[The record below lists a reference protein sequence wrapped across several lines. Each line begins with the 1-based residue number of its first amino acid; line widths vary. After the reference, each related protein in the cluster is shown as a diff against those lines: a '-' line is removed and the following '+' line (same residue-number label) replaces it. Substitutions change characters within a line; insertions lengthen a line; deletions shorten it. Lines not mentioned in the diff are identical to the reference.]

1 MHVSPEMIREQRFKV
16 RVSGFD
22 KNEVTA
28 FLLDIAE
35 DMDKLIEENRQ
46 LKGEV
51 ETMKRRQKDLEDL
64 FLSVKQFS
72 DEKMKRADLDSR
84 VILADAEKKAA
95 EIQRISNQKAAETEQ
110 KAHEALSQASQRARE
125 ILKEAERAK
134 TELERGLTD
143 LTDKKETLFSELKAV
158 LESYQGWLRDQG
170 HVD

>member
-72 DEKMKRADLDSR
+72 DEKMKRADLDAR

-95 EIQRISNQKAAETEQ
+95 EIQRVSNQKVAETEQ
-110 KAHEALSQASQRARE
+110 KALEALSQASQRARE

-134 TELERGLTD
+134 AELERGLTD
-143 LTDKKETLFSELKAV
+143 LVDKKETLFSELKAV
-158 LESYQGWLRDQG
+158 LESYQGWIRDQG
-170 HVD
+170 HAD

>member
-72 DEKMKRADLDSR
+72 DEKMKRADVDAR

-95 EIQRISNQKAAETEQ
+95 EIQRVSNQKVAETEQ

-134 TELERGLTD
+134 AELERGLTD
-143 LTDKKETLFSELKAV
+143 LVDKKETLFSELKAV
-158 LESYQGWLRDQG
+158 LESYQGWIRDQG
-170 HVD
+170 HAD

>member
-35 DMDKLIEENRQ
+35 DMDRLIEENRQ
-46 LKGEV
+46 LKGEI
-51 ETMKRRQKDLEDL
+51 ETMQRRQKDLEDL

-72 DEKMKRADLDSR
+72 DEKMKRADLDAR

-95 EIQRISNQKAAETEQ
+95 EIQRVSNQKAAETEQ
-110 KAHEALSQASQRARE
+110 KAHETLSQASQRARE

-134 TELERGLTD
+134 AELERGLTE
-143 LTDKKETLFSELKAV
+143 LIDKKETLFSELKVV
-158 LESYQGWLRDQG
+158 LESYQGWIRDQV

>member
-72 DEKMKRADLDSR
+72 DEKMKRADLDAR

-134 TELERGLTD
+134 AELERGLTE
-143 LTDKKETLFSELKAV
+143 LIDKKETLFSELKAV
-158 LESYQGWLRDQG
+158 LESYQGWIRDQV

>member
-51 ETMKRRQKDLEDL
+51 EAMKRRQKDLEDL

-72 DEKMKRADLDSR
+72 DEKMKRADLDAR

-95 EIQRISNQKAAETEQ
+95 EIQRVSNQKAAETEQ

-134 TELERGLTD
+134 AELERGLTE
-143 LTDKKETLFSELKAV
+143 LVDKKGTLLTELKAV
-158 LESYQGWLRDQG
+158 LESYQGWLNDQG